1 MFRERGMV
9 VGRSGQR
16 LLTVCV
22 FVLLIRSNEEEGF
35 FLKPLWE
42 FIGVWVLTAS
52 PNGLKK

>member
-1 MFRERGMV
+1 MV
-9 VGRSGQR
+9 VGRSGQC

-35 FLKPLWE
+35 FLKPLRE

>member
-1 MFRERGMV
+1 MV

-42 FIGVWVLTAS
+42 FIGVWVLSAS